1 MEMLGFNIQLMQE
14 RKVVDPKLT
23 NTSDSKYSVQA
34 LSLLAEVCMCIIDF
48 LLELLLDSLVKG
60 YATFIL
66 SILIFHILSNS
77 TIKVKFI
84 FYTRHIFPIASLR
97 EVKMCY
103 GNVGIYAACSDNFNL
118 PLTNNRCFL
127 IQ

>member
-1 MEMLGFNIQLMQE
+1 VFDEYLLNFYFFNFFFIDIELMQE

-66 SILIFHILSNS
+66 CILIFHILS
-77 TIKVKFI
+77 
-84 FYTRHIFPIASLR
+84 L
-97 EVKMCY
+97 
-103 GNVGIYAACSDNFNL
+103 L
-118 PLTNNRCFL
+118 
-127 IQ
+127 

>member
-1 MEMLGFNIQLMQE
+1 MQE

-66 SILIFHILSNS
+66 CILIFHILS
-77 TIKVKFI
+77 
-84 FYTRHIFPIASLR
+84 L
-97 EVKMCY
+97 
-103 GNVGIYAACSDNFNL
+103 L
-118 PLTNNRCFL
+118 
-127 IQ
+127 

>member
-1 MEMLGFNIQLMQE
+1 MVDFYFFYFFFIDIELMQE

-66 SILIFHILSNS
+66 CILIFHILS
-77 TIKVKFI
+77 
-84 FYTRHIFPIASLR
+84 L
-97 EVKMCY
+97 
-103 GNVGIYAACSDNFNL
+103 L
-118 PLTNNRCFL
+118 
-127 IQ
+127 

>member
-1 MEMLGFNIQLMQE
+1 MVDFYFFNFFFIDIELMQE

-66 SILIFHILSNS
+66 CILIFHILS
-77 TIKVKFI
+77 
-84 FYTRHIFPIASLR
+84 L
-97 EVKMCY
+97 
-103 GNVGIYAACSDNFNL
+103 L
-118 PLTNNRCFL
+118 
-127 IQ
+127 